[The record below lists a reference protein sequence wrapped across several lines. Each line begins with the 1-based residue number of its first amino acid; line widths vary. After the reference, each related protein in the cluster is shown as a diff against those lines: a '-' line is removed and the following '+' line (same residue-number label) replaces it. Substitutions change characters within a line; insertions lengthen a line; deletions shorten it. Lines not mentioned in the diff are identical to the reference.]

1 MNPVSATVCQ
11 SALQKFRQDL
21 HIIYVR
27 KLDTRTKWQLYFQKD
42 GPRYIHRNLQFF
54 PMDKL
59 FGQDVINQVFIV
71 SK

>member
-1 MNPVSATVCQ
+1 MNPVSATVRQ
-11 SALQKFRQDL
+11 SALQKFRKDL
-21 HIIYVR
+21 HIISVG

-71 SK
+71 SE